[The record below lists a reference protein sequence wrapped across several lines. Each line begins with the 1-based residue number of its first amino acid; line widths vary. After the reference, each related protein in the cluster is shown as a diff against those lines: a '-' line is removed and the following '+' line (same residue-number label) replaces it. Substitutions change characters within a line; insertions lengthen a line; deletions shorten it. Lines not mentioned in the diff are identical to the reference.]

1 MENCFEKTFKG
12 IVNDDTISRL
22 GEIKIVLSG
31 DSIQNL
37 QLSIAA
43 SGNYY
48 IRTVGQ
54 CAVYNSTG
62 STLIGNLFEF
72 NGTTAYMLKGNGLV
86 FIYEGYESTELSI
99 SKNQSFNIEQVLVR
113 PLLKTLRANNSV
125 IQGDLDAALKGTTI
139 LEKLYLNG
147 AVCDEYNITSV
158 CGNINI
164 NEYLVGNAKGK
175 LEDFIEGLLSNGRAS
190 GSISMSLYGSKVTI
204 NNAEFTPNER
214 LTVTFNSATSV
225 VVTRTTGS
233 AVMATYSNGTWSY

>member
-12 IVNDDTISRL
+12 IVNDDTLSRI
-22 GEIKIVLSG
+22 GEIKIELSG
-31 DSIQNL
+31 DSSQNL
-37 QLSIAA
+37 NLSVAA
-43 SGNYY
+43 AGNYY
-48 IRTVGQ
+48 IRAVGD
-54 CAVYNSTG
+54 CAIYNPT
-62 STLIGNLFEF
+62 
-72 NGTTAYMLKGNGLV
+72 GTTSWGKNYEFAGTIEYSLKGRGLI
-86 FIYEGYESTELSI
+86 FIKEGYESTELNI
-99 SKNQSFNIEQVLVR
+99 SNNQSFDIEQVLVR
-113 PLLKTLRANNSV
+113 PLLKTLKAQNSV

-158 CGNINI
+158 CGNTNI
-164 NEYLVGNAKGK
+164 NEFLVGNAKGK
-175 LEDFIEGLLSNGRAS
+175 LEDFVEGLLSNGRAS
-190 GSISMSLYGSKVTI
+190 GSISMSLWGSKVTI